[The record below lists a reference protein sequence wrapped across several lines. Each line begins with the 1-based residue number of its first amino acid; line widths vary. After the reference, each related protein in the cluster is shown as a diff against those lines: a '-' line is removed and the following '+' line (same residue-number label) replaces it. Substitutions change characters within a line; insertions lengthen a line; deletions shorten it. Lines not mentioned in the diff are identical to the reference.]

1 VLTRGGGGG
10 RLRGRRLDACLL
22 LCAWSKSDWAVPLPW
37 PALRALTHLAALPLP
52 HEALGRTARAAQ
64 GRAAHTLWAVA
75 CLAELPGSGAPPPP
89 GDLLEGF
96 REGSNEGIGEGL
108 GDLPAL
114 HGPGPPNPLLQGL
127 GALQDADP
135 ALWSPGGPRWQGHDS
150 AHADEERQDT
160 ALLASLWRLASE
172 VILGTSDCARPQA
185 TKNLALTLLAL
196 QRLGCLP
203 PPAGAAAAAAKIK
216 AYAPD
221 VPPRQAHAL
230 SVFAECLASWH
241 AAGFR
246 EGLAPAA
253 AAVQEA
259 RECLRVERGNQS
271 EAVQA

>member
-1 VLTRGGGGG
+1 M
-10 RLRGRRLDACLL
+10 RGRRLDACLL

-52 HEALGRTARAAQ
+52 YEALGRTARAAQ
-64 GRAAHTLWAVA
+64 ERATHTLWAVA
-75 CLAELPGSGAPPPP
+75 SLAELPGSGAPPPP

-96 REGSNEGIGEGL
+96 REGFFEGVGEGL

-114 HGPGPPNPLLQGL
+114 HGPGPPHPLLQGP
-127 GALQDADP
+127 GALQDASP
-135 ALWSPGGPRWQGHDS
+135 ALLNPGGPLWQGHDS
-150 AHADEERQDT
+150 AHIDEEGPNT
-160 ALLASLWRLASE
+160 AFLASLWRLASE
-172 VILGTSDCARPQA
+172 VILGMSDCARPQA

-221 VPPRQAHAL
+221 VPRQQAHAL
-230 SVFAECLASWH
+230 SVFAECLASWR

-259 RECLRVERGNQS
+259 MEYLRVEHGNQS
-271 EAVQA
+271 EAVQS